1 MAACLKFVAPFAL
14 CLLASSPLA
23 WSAVPESSYLVHLE
37 VKTDNGLNSGLLLIL

>member
-23 WSAVPESSYLVHLE
+23 WSAVPVSSYLVHLE
-37 VKTDNGLNSGLLLIL
+37 VKTDNGLNSGLLLIF